1 MLATASAADAPR
13 SIVASWETAHKASI
27 LLGRRERKGLCR
39 PRACPENP
47 LELVLVCLNNS
58 TGFFAQTVAR
68 FEGECQGTA
77 TPCREPLLF
86 RTHLAE
92 PPSSRPRVA
101 SRGEGCPHHT
111 GSQSSPA
118 LS

>member
-1 MLATASAADAPR
+1 MAADAPR
-13 SIVASWETAHKASI
+13 SIVASWETAHKTRR

-47 LELVLVCLNNS
+47 SELVLACLNHS

-77 TPCREPLLF
+77 TPCRETPGYRVNQPCPPLLHPILF
-86 RTHLAE
+86 FY
-92 PPSSRPRVA
+92 
-101 SRGEGCPHHT
+101 
-111 GSQSSPA
+111 
-118 LS
+118 